1 MTEGTVVI
9 IRGQVTGDLVVE
21 QHDLDGEAE
30 ALILHLD
37 RAAPV
42 AGFRKVSPVDGVMN
56 IRSGPGTLN
65 SITGKLTGAT
75 EAIEEKILDQDN
87 IWVRIGFRQ
96 YVARIYK
103 GTVYCVYDG

>member
-1 MTEGTVVI
+1 MADGNVVI
-9 IRGQVTGDLVVE
+9 IRGQVSGDLVVE
-21 QHDLDGEAE
+21 QHELDGEAE

-42 AGFRKVSPVDGVMN
+42 AGFRKLRPVDKVMN
-56 IRSGPGTLN
+56 IRSGPGIVN
-65 SITGKLTGAT
+65 SITGKLTEAT
-75 EAIEEKILDQDN
+75 EAIEEKVIDQDN

-103 GTVYCVYDG
+103 GTVYCVYV